1 MKAIITFTDN
11 KRYMDDSLKIC
22 IGEEVVVGIENVIAD
37 HMTPA
42 QMLALKAFVTIKEA
56 AKSVAKEDK

>member
-1 MKAIITFTDN
+1 
-11 KRYMDDSLKIC
+11 MDDSLKIC

-42 QMLALKAFVTIKEA
+42 QMMALKAFVTIKEA
-56 AKSVAKEDK
+56 AKSVVGEEDK